1 MTADTDG
8 TAGAGDAARSLAAA
22 ALESSVVAVIIPCLN
37 EAATIGKVVTE
48 FRLVLPFAEIIVVDN
63 RSTDGTKSVAAAVG
77 ATVISE
83 TRRGKGHA
91 LVRGFQAARE
101 ADRVIIVDGDDTY
114 PPEDALRLLAE
125 LDGGAEM
132 AIGTRLLSYE
142 VGAFSRTH
150 SLGNRLFV
158 WLVRLLFGVRTQDL
172 LSGYR
177 AFTRRFLDLAALL
190 ATGFEIEA
198 ELSLQALAHEFE
210 VAEVPVRYRAR
221 PKASISKLSAFRDGR
236 RILLALLAFFRD
248 YRPMTFFGL
257 LGLAL
262 VASSLLAGIP
272 VVAEYLRTGLVLR
285 LPLAVLAVGLALLG
299 AMALL
304 GGVILSSVKRRAA
317 ELAAI
322 VVRRN

>member
-1 MTADTDG
+1 MG
-8 TAGAGDAARSLAAA
+8 GVRHEGALGAEPSA
-22 ALESSVVAVIIPCLN
+22 VAVIIPCLN
-37 EAATIGKVVTE
+37 EEHTVGQVVFS
-48 FRLVLPFAEIIVVDN
+48 FRAVLPAALIVVVDN
-63 RSTDGTKSVAAAVG
+63 RSTDRTAHLAREAG

-83 TRRGKGHA
+83 SRRGKGHA
-91 LVRGFQAARE
+91 LVRGFQAARD
-101 ADRVIIVDGDDTY
+101 AQQIVIVDGDDTY
-114 PPEDALRLLAE
+114 PPEDVLKLLAA
-125 LDGGAEM
+125 LDAGAEM
-132 AIGTRLLSYE
+132 AIGTRLMSHE
-142 VGAFSRTH
+142 AGAFSTTH
-150 SLGNRLFV
+150 SIGNRLFI
-158 WLVRLLFGVRTQDL
+158 WLVRLLFGVRTEDL

-190 ATGFEIEA
+190 APGFEIEA

-221 PKASISKLSAFRDGR
+221 PTASTSKLHAFRDGR

-248 YRPMTFFGL
+248 YRPMTFFGILGFGLVL
-257 LGLAL
+257 LSL
-262 VASSLLAGIP
+262 VAGLP
-272 VVAEYLRTGLVLR
+272 VVAEYMRTGLVYR

-322 VVRRN
+322 VARRQ